1 MDSGAWWAMVHR
13 VAKSWTRLEW
23 LSMHT
28 CQSQENQATKRRT
41 EPLFA
46 RFPLASQ
53 FPMSVA
59 VCSAALVV
67 PWIIPSTLHKFLF
80 LFKSTLNGFLSLI
93 PNKYGINKYVQK
105 TVARDFQN
113 AHGDEKWHIILFL
126 LYVFLY
132 LQFSKGSN
140 IISIIKNDKEHYK
153 RRKYLF
159 INKSLGFPLTIERA
173 SLQNMLL
180 KYSQM

>member
-1 MDSGAWWAMVHR
+1 MTIFDCQYAKAISGWGRSPGGRHGNPLQYSCLEYPMDSGAWWAMVHR

-93 PNKYGINKYVQK
+93 PNKYGINKYV
-105 TVARDFQN
+105 
-113 AHGDEKWHIILFL
+113 
-126 LYVFLY
+126 
-132 LQFSKGSN
+132 
-140 IISIIKNDKEHYK
+140 
-153 RRKYLF
+153 
-159 INKSLGFPLTIERA
+159 
-173 SLQNMLL
+173 
-180 KYSQM
+180 